1 MELTKKSA
9 VKTSRAKRSKKEFYK
24 YVIFMGLLLA
34 LAIATLKTFEYY
46 YFSYKLRTDIYIGL
60 VAFIFLGLGVYLGI
74 RLGKKKGNID
84 TPATPVKLPMDMELS
99 VREVEVLK
107 LLAAGLTNQEIADM
121 LYLSLNTIKSHTN
134 SIYIKLG
141 VNRRTQAIEIA
152 RKMQLVP

>member
-1 MELTKKSA
+1 MVLTKKSA
-9 VKTSRAKRSKKEFYK
+9 IKTSRAKRSKKEFYK
-24 YVIFMGLLLA
+24 YIIFMGLLLA
-34 LAIATLKTFEYY
+34 LAISILKTFEYY

-60 VAFIFLGLGVYLGI
+60 VAVIFLGMGVYLGI
-74 RLGKKKGNID
+74 KFGRKKSNID
-84 TPATPVKLPMDMELS
+84 TPATPVKLPMDLELS

-107 LLAAGLTNQEIADM
+107 LLAAGLTNQEIADK

-141 VNRRTQAIEIA
+141 VNRRTQAIDAA

>member
-1 MELTKKSA
+1 MVLTKKSA
-9 VKTSRAKRSKKEFYK
+9 IKTSRAKRSKKEFYK
-24 YVIFMGLLLA
+24 YIVFMGLLLA
-34 LAIATLKTFEYY
+34 LAIAILKTFEYY

-60 VAFIFLGLGVYLGI
+60 VAVIFLGMGVYLGI
-74 RLGKKKGNID
+74 RFGRKKSNID
-84 TPATPVKLPMDMELS
+84 TPATPVKLPMDLELS

-107 LLAAGLTNQEIADM
+107 LLAAGLTNQEIADK

-141 VNRRTQAIEIA
+141 VNRRAQAIDAA

>member
-34 LAIATLKTFEYY
+34 LTIATLKTFEYY

-60 VAFIFLGLGVYLGI
+60 VAVIFLGLGVYLGI
-74 RLGKKKGNID
+74 KFGKRKSNNN
-84 TPATPVKLPMDMELS
+84 TPTVPVKLLMDMELS

-107 LLAAGLTNQEIADM
+107 LLAAGLTNQEIADK

-141 VNRRTQAIEIA
+141 VNRRAQAIDAA